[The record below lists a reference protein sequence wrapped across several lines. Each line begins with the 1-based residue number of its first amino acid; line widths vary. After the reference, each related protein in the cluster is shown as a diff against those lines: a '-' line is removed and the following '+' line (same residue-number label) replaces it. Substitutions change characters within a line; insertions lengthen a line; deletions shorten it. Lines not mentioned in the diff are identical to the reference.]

1 MEAEKAHYNDAG
13 SVVNRRLPGQPWSL
27 DWVIVF
33 NVLLFLKA
41 ILAGFAIA
49 VPIGAIGAMCL
60 RRGLQG
66 RWIIS
71 LVTGFGAAI
80 ADMVLAAAAMFGLS
94 LVTRYLNEN
103 EMWLKLIG
111 GLVLLY
117 IGGRMIYR
125 RKISVSEA
133 PRPQLLELRHWR
145 IWLRAF
151 STGFGLTI
159 INPATFLA
167 FIGLFAGLGLLP
179 NQPNGLLAHWVVITG
194 VFTGSML
201 WWCVL
206 TATAFAARHKLPLS
220 ILTGIN
226 VVLGALVAGLGAYG
240 VISYLD
246 HLDLT
251 W

>member
-1 MEAEKAHYNDAG
+1 MDDEFA
-13 SVVNRRLPGQPWSL
+13 VV
-27 DWVIVF
+27 
-33 NVLLFLKA
+33 LFLKA

-49 VPIGAIGAMCL
+49 VPIGAIGAVCL

-71 LVTGFGAAI
+71 LVTGFGAAM
-80 ADMVLAAAAMFGLS
+80 ADMLLAAAAMFGLS

-103 EMWLKLIG
+103 EQWLKLIG
-111 GLVLLY
+111 GFILIY
-117 IGGRMIYR
+117 IGARMIYK
-125 RKISVSEA
+125 RKITVSET
-133 PRPQLLELRHWR
+133 PRPQPLELRHWR
-145 IWLRAF
+145 IWLQSF

-179 NQPNGLLAHWVVITG
+179 DRPNGLLAHWAVIAG

-206 TATAFAARHKLPLS
+206 TATAFAARHKLPLG

-226 VVLGALVAGLGAYG
+226 VALGLLVAGLGLFSLIAFL
-240 VISYLD
+240 S
-246 HLDLT
+246 DLHVA